1 MLMTRSNGF
10 RVKVYPLS
18 LFVWMSFA
26 TSAFAWQQEY
36 IVTDAQSNTPE
47 RYTWD
52 SDHQPRYEDILAERI
67 SASQPEPGVA
77 MNTPDET
84 PLDATRT
91 LSLGWNIPVSALL
104 STGPVA
110 SWHYDGS
117 ATSMW
122 NEFGDSG
129 TSTTVLTDPM
139 WHASVSTVG
148 WRFDSQPLWGGVHP
162 WAQISYKQ
170 QFGENQWKSQSG
182 LNRTPAATQ
191 DGNWMDVTLGAD
203 MLLNPNVAAYASLSQ
218 ADNLSEGVNY
228 LYIMG
233 VSARF

>member
-1 MLMTRSNGF
+1 MIVKRCNGY
-10 RVKVYPLS
+10 RGRVYPVS
-18 LFVWMSFA
+18 VFVGMFFA

-36 IVTDAQSNTPE
+36 IVTDPQSNTPE

-52 SDHQPRYEDILAERI
+52 SDHQPRYDDILAERI
-67 SASQPEPGVA
+67 SASQPQPGVA

-84 PLDATRT
+84 PIETTRT
-91 LSLGWNIPVSALL
+91 LSVGWNIPLSAMF

-129 TSTTVLTDPM
+129 PTALTDPM
-139 WHASVSTVG
+139 WHASVSSLG
-148 WRFDSQPLWGGVHP
+148 WRFDAQPLWGVHP
-162 WAQISYKQ
+162 WAQISYNQ

-182 LNRTPAATQ
+182 LNRTPTSAQ
-191 DGNWMDVTLGAD
+191 DGSWTDVTVGAD
-203 MLLNPNVAAYASLSQ
+203 MLLSQHIAAYASLSQ
-218 ADNLSEGVNY
+218 ADNMNEGANT